1 MASLRLRADG
11 RSRSQSSG
19 KKYADVITGRLGVP
33 LEIMIV
39 GGEVDP
45 KLQDEYTGK
54 KTRFLS
60 CRAIF
65 AGARTQLEWLL
76 DPLNQKS

>member
-1 MASLRLRADG
+1 M
-11 RSRSQSSG
+11 
-19 KKYADVITGRLGVP
+19 P

-54 KTRFLS
+54 KTKFLS

-65 AGARTQLEWLL
+65 AGARTQFEWLL
-76 DPLNQKS
+76 DQLNQKS